1 LFHSTLEQSI
11 MPSPTE
17 HLPRI
22 TLSVTFSRPQL
33 ARIERMIERYNAT
46 RNPITT
52 NPLLD
57 YSQLILA
64 GLITLETLMFDPP
77 KEGEVS
83 VFEAPR

>member
-1 LFHSTLEQSI
+1 

-46 RNPITT
+46 RNPTT

-64 GLITLETLMFDPP
+64 GLITLETLLFDPP
-77 KEGEVS
+77 TESEVS